1 VPGREIVLA
10 NNEVYHIFNRSI
22 ASQPIFLNKRDY
34 QRALET
40 FFYYQNS
47 LLPTRYSKF
56 ITQAAEIKQ
65 KILTELKDEKSF
77 LVEIIAF
84 CFMPTH
90 FHFLLKQVKDNGI
103 SKFVGNFSN
112 SYTRYFN
119 TKNKRN
125 GPLLQGKFKAV
136 HITTNEQLV
145 HVSRYIHLNPYTSLI
160 IKKVEDLM
168 NYPFSSFPEYLG
180 KSRQS
185 FCQKELVLSHFKK
198 TNTYKDF
205 VFNQADYQRTL
216 DQIKHLVCE
225 S

>member
-1 VPGREIVLA
+1 MPGREIVLA

-22 ASQPIFLNKRDY
+22 ASQPIFLNKRSY

-47 LLPTRYSKF
+47 LLPSRYSKF
-56 ITQAAEIKQ
+56 IAQAAEIKQ
-65 KILTELKDEKSF
+65 KILAELKDKKKF

-90 FHFLLKQVKDNGI
+90 FHFLLKQVRENGI

-119 TKNKRN
+119 TRNKRN

-136 HITTNEQLV
+136 HILTDEQLV
-145 HVSRYIHLNPYTSLI
+145 HVSRYIHLNPYSSLI
-160 IKKVEDLM
+160 IKKLESLA

-180 KSRQS
+180 KYRES
-185 FCQKELVLSHFKK
+185 FCHKELVLSHFKK
-198 TNTYKDF
+198 NNTYKDF
-205 VFNQADYQRTL
+205 VFDQADYQKNL
-216 DQIKHLVCE
+216 QNIKHITCE